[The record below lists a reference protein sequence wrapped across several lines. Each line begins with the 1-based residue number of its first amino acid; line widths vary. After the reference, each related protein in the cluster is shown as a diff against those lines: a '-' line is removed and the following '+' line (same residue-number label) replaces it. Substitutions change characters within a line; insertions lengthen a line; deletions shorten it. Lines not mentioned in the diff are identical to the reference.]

1 MALVIRLTPGDP
13 AVFLL
18 GQSAT
23 PSAIHALRAEL
34 GLNQSIFIQYFR
46 YLEGAVHGN
55 LGRSYRSDQ
64 PVTAIIASALPNT
77 LELSASGLALSL
89 LIGLPVG
96 IYSAVH
102 ANGFWDRVASAL
114 SLLGLSMPVFWIGVL
129 LQWLF
134 SYQLG
139 WLPTSGTGGWR
150 HLIMPAF
157 AVGSYTAAN
166 FVRMVRATVLDVLHE
181 DFVRTARAKGLA
193 PLAVLYH
200 VVRNAML
207 PLVTT
212 IGLQF
217 GLLLGGSILTETVF
231 GWPGVG
237 LAMIQAINSRDLVL
251 VQGLVMVTA
260 LLFVAVNLVVDL
272 SYILLDPRL
281 KRR

>member
-1 MALVIRLTPGDP
+1 
-13 AVFLL
+13 
-18 GQSAT
+18 
-23 PSAIHALRAEL
+23 
-34 GLNQSIFIQYFR
+34 
-46 YLEGAVHGN
+46 
-55 LGRSYRSDQ
+55 
-64 PVTAIIASALPNT
+64 
-77 LELSASGLALSL
+77 
-89 LIGLPVG
+89 
-96 IYSAVH
+96 
-102 ANGFWDRVASAL
+102 
-114 SLLGLSMPVFWIGVL
+114 
-129 LQWLF
+129 
-134 SYQLG
+134 
-139 WLPTSGTGGWR
+139 
-150 HLIMPAF
+150 MPAF